1 MKQETPQLG
10 TKEFNNSAMEMF
22 GGKPKQLTDLEIAI
36 KLEEI
41 EREETKQQTALE
53 WLEDC
58 LTEQYPNGKFVWNTR
73 ADIEALFK
81 QAKEMEKEQIIDAC
95 EKFGNLNGV
104 DIKDYEQYYKEKF
117 NK

>member
-1 MKQETPQLG
+1 MKQ
-10 TKEFNNSAMEMF
+10 
-22 GGKPKQLTDLEIAI
+22 
-36 KLEEI
+36 
-41 EREETKQQTALE
+41 TAVE

-81 QAKEMEKEQIIDAC
+81 RAKEMEKQQIMVARV
-95 EKFGNLNGV
+95 NAPLLNTES
-104 DIKDYEQYYKEKF
+104 KYDYVIEAEQYYNETF